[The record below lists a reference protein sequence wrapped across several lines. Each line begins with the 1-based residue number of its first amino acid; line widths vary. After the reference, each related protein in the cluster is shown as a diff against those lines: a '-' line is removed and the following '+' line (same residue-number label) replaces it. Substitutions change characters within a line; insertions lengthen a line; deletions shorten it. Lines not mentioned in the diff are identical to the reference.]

1 MLKMANTNIIIVCPQ
16 IKVAST
22 AALYSTDRDFVEPNL
37 ITSVDVGNGVCTIKT
52 ILNLTLK
59 ITDII

>member
-37 ITSVDVGNGVCTIKT
+37 ITSVKSYI
-52 ILNLTLK
+52 
-59 ITDII
+59 